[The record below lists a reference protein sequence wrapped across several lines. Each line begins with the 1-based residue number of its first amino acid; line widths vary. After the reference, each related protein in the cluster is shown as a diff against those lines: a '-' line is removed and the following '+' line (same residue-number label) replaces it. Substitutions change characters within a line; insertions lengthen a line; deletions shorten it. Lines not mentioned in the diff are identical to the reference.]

1 MSTSYQN
8 EIPKARINIT
18 LDLET
23 GGSKKKV
30 ELPLS
35 LLVLGDFSNGKTEG
49 SVVDREK
56 ININKENLNQVLAD
70 LGPEV
75 TMTLPNKIKNDD
87 TELKVSLKFNN
98 MKSFHPEGIIS
109 QVPELKKLLAMR
121 NLLKEFRANV
131 MDNSVFR
138 KKLEELLK
146 HKEGAEL
153 LNAEL
158 KKIAIDD
165 AANDISDNIVEKS

>member
-23 GGSKKKV
+23 GGAKKKV

-35 LLVLGDFSNGKTEG
+35 LLVLGDFSRGKTEG
-49 SVVDREK
+49 AVVDREK
-56 ININKENLNQVLAD
+56 ININKENLNQVLAEC
-70 LGPEV
+70 GPEL
-75 TMTLPNKIKNDD
+75 TMALPNKIKNDD
-87 TELKVSLKFNN
+87 SELKVNLKFDD

-131 MDNSVFR
+131 MDNSIFR

-146 HKEGAEL
+146 NKEGAEL
-153 LNAEL
+153 LHAEL
-158 KKIAIDD
+158 KQIAAED
-165 AANDISDNIVEKS
+165 AANDAAEEE